1 MNRSYAELASVSQL
15 SSQPVLHK
23 GLQEIGA
30 CRSDVFCKLN
40 AVSRAHLTLQALRV
54 VDVDS

>member
-15 SSQPVLHK
+15 SSQPVFHK

-30 CRSDVFCKLN
+30 CRSDVFYKLN
-40 AVSRAHLTLQALRV
+40 AASHAQLSLQALRV
-54 VDVDS
+54 VNDS